1 MEISVAAQAVSLA
14 GALALGVAVGLLYDL
29 FRILRVRI
37 PWRVMGGFLDLVF
50 WLLVTAAL
58 FVYTVAVGDGRVRFF
73 LVAAIL
79 GGAVAYFLLLSR
91 WALKLG
97 YLFADLLGLLW
108 RLLTL
113 PVTGLLAICKKI
125 KKIAKNHF
133 HYVRKWYRIRQI
145 PKEMETGK
153 RGGTGREIKK
163 AGLLTKIVVLALLIG
178 LSITLLDLRS
188 QLQDAQ
194 SQKDALTAQVNAQ
207 TQVNAD
213 LSDAV
218 DNSDDPARQMD
229 IGRTDLGLVVPG
241 EKILKITE

>member
-97 YLFADLLGLLW
+97 YLFADLLGFLW

-153 RGGTGREIKK
+153 RGGTGREDQKSG
-163 AGLLTKIVVLALLIG
+163 AADQNRGARAAHRPVHHLSLIH
-178 LSITLLDLRS
+178 I
-188 QLQDAQ
+188 
-194 SQKDALTAQVNAQ
+194 
-207 TQVNAD
+207 
-213 LSDAV
+213 
-218 DNSDDPARQMD
+218 
-229 IGRTDLGLVVPG
+229 
-241 EKILKITE
+241 

>member
-1 MEISVAAQAVSLA
+1 M
-14 GALALGVAVGLLYDL
+14 
-29 FRILRVRI
+29 
-37 PWRVMGGFLDLVF
+37 
-50 WLLVTAAL
+50 
-58 FVYTVAVGDGRVRFF
+58 
-73 LVAAIL
+73 
-79 GGAVAYFLLLSR
+79 
-91 WALKLG
+91 K
-97 YLFADLLGLLW
+97 
-108 RLLTL
+108 
-113 PVTGLLAICKKI
+113 
-125 KKIAKNHF
+125 
-133 HYVRKWYRIRQI
+133 
-145 PKEMETGK
+145 
-153 RGGTGREIKK
+153 IKK

-218 DNSDDPARQMD
+218 DNRDDPARQMD

>member
-1 MEISVAAQAVSLA
+1 M
-14 GALALGVAVGLLYDL
+14 
-29 FRILRVRI
+29 
-37 PWRVMGGFLDLVF
+37 
-50 WLLVTAAL
+50 
-58 FVYTVAVGDGRVRFF
+58 
-73 LVAAIL
+73 
-79 GGAVAYFLLLSR
+79 
-91 WALKLG
+91 K
-97 YLFADLLGLLW
+97 
-108 RLLTL
+108 
-113 PVTGLLAICKKI
+113 
-125 KKIAKNHF
+125 
-133 HYVRKWYRIRQI
+133 
-145 PKEMETGK
+145 
-153 RGGTGREIKK
+153 IKK

-218 DNSDDPARQMD
+218 DNSDDPALQMD